1 MISLWADGGYFI
13 AFSLFATLELLY
25 CGISSTNFGP
35 MAEVSSRL
43 ETSIEPTRKQNPLHK
58 KMIFEALTIW
68 LVIYMPKNA
77 WLCWSIFASTLFGL
91 TIFVKIKFQTIIPD
105 AKKSTAEPE
114 TLFRSLGNCDQRQL
128 RIGIELIAKHVIG
141 INRKNRP
148 IVKMFSQKFM
158 RNGDRLNISPDT
170 LITVL

>member
-1 MISLWADGGYFI
+1 
-13 AFSLFATLELLY
+13 
-25 CGISSTNFGP
+25 
-35 MAEVSSRL
+35 
-43 ETSIEPTRKQNPLHK
+43 
-58 KMIFEALTIW
+58 
-68 LVIYMPKNA
+68 
-77 WLCWSIFASTLFGL
+77 L